1 MVDSS
6 LRPYGGG
13 LELSDFE
20 LSEPCSDE
28 VLDESSSSD
37 EIWAA
42 GRASGRASSTRRPGC
57 PSASRALNI
66 TAARCAAPPHSHRTA
81 RAHMAELPTQAM
93 DTADDGAAALR
104 QLLADAD
111 LQRLWEAC
119 VNVGAKNVEDLRLAD
134 RGRVIL

>member
-1 MVDSS
+1 MY
-6 LRPYGGG
+6 RP
-13 LELSDFE
+13 F
-20 LSEPCSDE
+20 C
-28 VLDESSSSD
+28 
-37 EIWAA
+37 
-42 GRASGRASSTRRPGC
+42 ASPATKSVASQRTTGAGC
-57 PSASRALNI
+57 PSASHALLI

-81 RAHMAELPTQAM
+81 RAHMAELPPQAM